1 MMKKLLLVFSSFF
14 VLCGCNNN
22 AEVQLSQSDMDNLSY
37 HYAEQS
43 YRYATFIGAL
53 SNQLEEE
60 NVNLADRHLSFINGF
75 EIGVERENIYDDV
88 QKIIH
93 SKYAQY
99 LGEQNLK
106 LINRILSEM
115 RKLPE
120 TCESILIQA
129 QKENLPQQ
137 HVLQLSEDLEK
148 LYFMLYPD
156 NNGNEQITL
165 YNMLASPAKTV
176 NAYNEKQITTFL
188 NDLYVA
194 ISKFNQTK

>member
-14 VLCGCNNN
+14 VLCGCNHN

-129 QKENLPQQ
+129 QNESLPQQ